1 MVAVSIFT
9 TNSFP
14 ENPMDKLVLASRN
27 KHKIEE
33 MQAMLSKL
41 GIEVLSALDFPELE
55 EVDEDQPTLEGNAL
69 KKARYVHEVTG
80 IPALSDDT
88 GLEVDA
94 LNGAP
99 GVYSARYAGE
109 DASYQ
114 DNVLKLLK
122 ELGETENR
130 TARFRT
136 VVALVTGKDEFTFEG
151 KVEGVILSEQK
162 GEGGFGYDPVFQPEG
177 YDLTFA
183 ELDAAEKNRISHR
196 GRAIKKFVDFLN
208 A

>member
-1 MVAVSIFT
+1 
-9 TNSFP
+9 
-14 ENPMDKLVLASRN
+14 MDKLVLASRN

-33 MQAMLSKL
+33 IQSMLAKL
-41 GIEVLSALDFPELE
+41 GIEVFSALDFPDLE
-55 EVDEDQPTLEGNAL
+55 EVDEDQTTLEGNAL
-69 KKARYVHEVTG
+69 KKARYVYQVTG
-80 IPALSDDT
+80 LPALSDDT

-122 ELGETENR
+122 ELGDTEER
-130 TARFRT
+130 SARFRT
-136 VVALVTGKDEFTFEG
+136 VVALVTEEGERTFEG
-151 KVEGVILSEQK
+151 EVEGVILSAQT
-162 GEGGFGYDPVFQPEG
+162 GDGGFGYDPVFQPLG
-177 YDLTFA
+177 YNQTFA
-183 ELDAAEKNRISHR
+183 ELDSVEKNWISHR
-196 GRAIKKFVDFLN
+196 GRAIKKFVDFLG